1 VGKDISQQSVGG
13 AAEGSLAE
21 SDLKDTCLSVQVW
34 SKSDAVV
41 ELVKEVAPHLMAGYI
56 VISETEADV
65 AKGMHAPLRLSQPEV

>member
-1 VGKDISQQSVGG
+1 M
-13 AAEGSLAE
+13 AE